1 MRKIPPDFGKSDA
14 RIRHFF
20 VFQHT
25 GFLPVFEGGKKAF
38 FFVDFCQKNG
48 RKIHLKLPENITD
61 LVFNKL

>member
-1 MRKIPPDFGKSDA
+1 MRKILPDFGKSDA